1 MELRG
6 GREGACCVEQRQD
19 GRGGQCDRNIDGV
32 PKMGVMC
39 GAGRSQ
45 KGSWERGGEGM
56 AMSNIPKRRGYILSK
71 SPKSYSTIIST
82 EGRTHTSQP
91 LRPGQSICD
100 LF

>member
-1 MELRG
+1 MELME
-6 GREGACCVEQRQD
+6 GREGARCVEQQRD
-19 GRGGQCDRNIDGV
+19 GRGGRRDQNIDGV

-39 GAGRSQ
+39 GVGRSQ
-45 KGSWERGGEGM
+45 KGSWERGGEGT
-56 AMSNIPKRRGYILSK
+56 AMSNIPKKRGYILSK